1 MSKVVHKKFIDQL
14 KQDKPFIGAKE
25 IERLE
30 QKFDNNTLDI
40 VEALIV
46 DNLLPHREA
55 CRLYSSALGFAYVD
69 PLASIVTEEALEKIP
84 TDIARKAQCLP
95 LYIINDTLSVTL
107 ANPDDEAMV
116 RRLEGITGM
125 KVSPAFSLRSEIHD
139 AIEIYYSTEEDIQS
153 IIAGLAETGEALLKE
168 YSMADLQSL
177 SESEGL
183 IKIVDAMIYFA
194 LRERTSD
201 IHIEPHQ
208 EETVVR
214 FRIDGRLREML
225 RLSKAIHRALMI
237 RIKILCDMNIAE
249 SRFPHDGR
257 MTLPLGAR
265 RADFRVSVIPTVE
278 GEKCVIRVL
287 ASSSKK
293 EMMTLD
299 RMMISQSI
307 QKPFRRVIQN
317 PNGIIFVTG
326 PTGSGKTTTLYAA
339 LNEINKPDVN
349 ISTIEDP
356 VEIRMEGITQSQ
368 VNNHI
373 DLKFSTL
380 LRSMLRQDPDV
391 LLVGEIRDLET
402 AKIACEAALTG
413 HLVFATLHT
422 NSAIQAIIR
431 LVEIGIEPYMV
442 APAIL
447 AVLAQRLAARNCDRC
462 KVAFYPGEEELARF
476 FDDAEGIKDVRFH
489 FGQGCNACR
498 GSGYMG
504 RVAFHEFALVTE
516 EMRSLIAQNAGM
528 TELSKAAKKAG
539 YKPLRYDGLK
549 KVLLGLTT
557 TDEID
562 KHTSVELAV

>member
-1 MSKVVHKKFIDQL
+1 MNKAVQKKFLDIIRRE
-14 KQDKPFIGAKE
+14 KPFVG
-25 IERLE
+25 ERDLDRLNK
-30 QKFDNNTLDI
+30 KFGENPPEFA
-40 VEALIV
+40 EALITE
-46 DNLLPHREA
+46 NLLKHREV
-55 CRLYSSALGFAYVD
+55 CRMLSTAVGKAYVD
-69 PLASIVTEEALEKIP
+69 PFSSVVTNEALEKIP
-84 TDIARKAQCLP
+84 ANIARKAQALP
-95 LYIINDTLSVTL
+95 LYHIEDTITISMADPL
-107 ANPDDEAMV
+107 DEAMI

-125 KVSPAFSLRSEIHD
+125 KVSPVFSLGSEVRD
-139 AIEIYYSTEEDIQS
+139 AVEVYYSTEEDIQS
-153 IIAGLAETGEALLKE
+153 ILQELAQTGEALLTE
-168 YSMADLQSL
+168 FSANDVQAL
-177 SESEGL
+177 SESKGL
-183 IKIVDAMIYFA
+183 IQIVDAIIYFA
-194 LRERTSD
+194 LRERASD

-208 EETVVR
+208 EETVIR

-225 RLSKAIHRALMI
+225 RFSKAIHRALLV

-257 MTLPLGAR
+257 MTIPLGAR
-265 RADFRVSVIPTVE
+265 KADFRVSVIPTVE

-287 ASSSKK
+287 ASTSKR

-299 RMMISQSI
+299 RMMISQAI
-307 QKPFRRVIQN
+307 QKPLRRVIQN

-339 LNEINKPDVN
+339 LNEINKPDIN

-356 VEIRMEGITQSQ
+356 VEIRLAGVTQAQ

-422 NSAIQAIIR
+422 NNSIQAVTR
-431 LVEIGIEPYMV
+431 LIEIGIEPYMV

-447 AVLAQRLAARNCDRC
+447 AVLAQRLAARICERC
-462 KVAFYPGEEELARF
+462 KEAYYPTEEVLSRYFHDADGVTDVPFYLG
-476 FDDAEGIKDVRFH
+476 K
-489 FGQGCNACR
+489 GCNACR
-498 GSGYMG
+498 GSGYHG
-504 RVAFHEFALVTE
+504 RVAFHEMALITE
-516 EMRSLIAQNAGM
+516 EMRNLIARNAGLADL
-528 TELSKAAKKAG
+528 TAAARKAG

-549 KVLLGLTT
+549 KVLLGFTT
-557 TDEID
+557 PEEIE
-562 KHTSVELAV
+562 KHTSFEWSM